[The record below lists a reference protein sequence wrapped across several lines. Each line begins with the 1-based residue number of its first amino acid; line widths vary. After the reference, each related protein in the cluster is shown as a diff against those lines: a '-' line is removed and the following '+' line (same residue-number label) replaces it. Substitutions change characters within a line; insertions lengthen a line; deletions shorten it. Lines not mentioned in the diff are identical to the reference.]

1 MSSIKY
7 KTYNKIQTRN
17 KSKTRTRSRTRQQ
30 TKTKKPLQPPTPING
45 SSRRDESGVIKLKL
59 IGTAYEI
66 GYAHGR
72 LLKNEISEM
81 MSMYRFHIPYLYG
94 RPLSFFVKLACDFFL
109 PVVKRRYPEIYRE
122 MKGIAHGSGTPVQHI
137 LFINS
142 SLSLESLYMNLSAVL
157 QTSSPRIQ
165 QRYRNF
171 LSSSSTSSSSSS
183 SKKSNYT
190 IEPNER
196 CTAFIATGS
205 YTKDGNIVCAHNT
218 NGRYIET
225 QYFNVVAE
233 VRPKTGY
240 AFTMQTAPGYIF
252 SGTDIFVTSAGI
264 IGTETTIKHFKAYE
278 LRDPIFCRIRKCM
291 QYGDTLDDYIETL
304 LANNSGD
311 YACTWLFG
319 SIKTKEIVS
328 LELGLKYHNLQR
340 TKDGIF
346 IGTNA
351 AYDARI
357 RNLECSDDA
366 ARLHGDIRTSN
377 WARHVRLTNLIATY
391 RGQLNV
397 VIGSKILADHYDS
410 YLKKVNASARSIC
423 KHCELD
429 DCENSADPELAPFI
443 PVGTVDAAVV
453 DATIASQLS
462 FLFRFGSSCG
472 KPFNKKEYFLK
483 NPQWQEL
490 YAYIKDRPSQP
501 WIKV

>member
-1 MSSIKY
+1 
-7 KTYNKIQTRN
+7 
-17 KSKTRTRSRTRQQ
+17 
-30 TKTKKPLQPPTPING
+30 
-45 SSRRDESGVIKLKL
+45 
-59 IGTAYEI
+59 
-66 GYAHGR
+66 
-72 LLKNEISEM
+72 
-81 MSMYRFHIPYLYG
+81 
-94 RPLSFFVKLACDFFL
+94 
-109 PVVKRRYPEIYRE
+109 
-122 MKGIAHGSGTPVQHI
+122 
-137 LFINS
+137 
-142 SLSLESLYMNLSAVL
+142 
-157 QTSSPRIQ
+157 
-165 QRYRNF
+165 
-171 LSSSSTSSSSSS
+171 
-183 SKKSNYT
+183 
-190 IEPNER
+190 
-196 CTAFIATGS
+196 
-205 YTKDGNIVCAHNT
+205 
-218 NGRYIET
+218 
-225 QYFNVVAE
+225 
-233 VRPKTGY
+233 
-240 AFTMQTAPGYIF
+240 MQTAPGYIF

-304 LANNSGD
+304 VANNSGD

-340 TKDGIF
+340 TKDGVF
-346 IGTNA
+346 IGTNT

-357 RNLECSDDA
+357 RNLECGDDA

-377 WARHVRLTNLIATY
+377 WARHVRLTNLIATH

-429 DCENSADPELAPFI
+429 DCKNSADPELAPFI
-443 PVGTVDAAVV
+443 PTGSVDAAVV

-472 KPFNKKEYFLK
+472 EPFNKKEYFLN

-490 YAYIKDRPSQP
+490 YPYIKDRPSQP

>member
-7 KTYNKIQTRN
+7 KTYNKFQTRN
-17 KSKTRTRSRTRQQ
+17 KTRTITRTRLRLRQTQ
-30 TKTKKPLQPPTPING
+30 TKNPLPPING

-66 GYAHGR
+66 GYAHGS

-81 MSMYRFHIPYLYG
+81 MSMYRFYIPYLYG

-157 QTSSPRIQ
+157 QTSSSRIQ

-171 LSSSSTSSSSSS
+171 LSSSSSSSM
-183 SKKSNYT
+183 KSNYN
-190 IEPNER
+190 IDPNER

-218 NGRYIET
+218 NGHYIET
-225 QYFNVVAE
+225 QYYNVVAE

-264 IGTETTIKHFKAYE
+264 IGTETTIKHFKAYQ

-304 LANNSGD
+304 VANNSGD

-346 IGTNA
+346 IGTNT

-357 RNLECSDDA
+357 RNLECGDDA

-490 YAYIKDRPSQP
+490 YPYIKDRPSQP

>member
-7 KTYNKIQTRN
+7 KTYNKLQTRN
-17 KSKTRTRSRTRQQ
+17 KSKSRTRSRTKSRTKQ
-30 TKTKKPLQPPTPING
+30 TKTKNPIPQIPING

-66 GYAHGR
+66 GYAHGS

-81 MSMYRFHIPYLYG
+81 MAMYRFHIQYLYG

-171 LSSSSTSSSSSS
+171 LSSAPST
-183 SKKSNYT
+183 KSNYKYAV
-190 IEPNER
+190 EPNER

-225 QYFNVVAE
+225 QYYNVVAE

-304 LANNSGD
+304 VANNSGD

-340 TKDGIF
+340 TTDGIF
-346 IGTNA
+346 IGTNT

-397 VIGSKILADHYDS
+397 VTGSKILADHYDS

-453 DATIASQLS
+453 DATIAAQLS

-490 YAYIKDRPSQP
+490 YPYIKDRPSQP

>member
-171 LSSSSTSSSSSS
+171 LSY
-183 SKKSNYT
+183 SKSDYARPT
-190 IEPNER
+190 VEPNER

-278 LRDPIFCRIRKCM
+278 VRDPIFCRIRKCM

-346 IGTNA
+346 IGTNT

-377 WARHVRLTNLIATY
+377 WARHVRLTNLISTY

-429 DCENSADPELAPFI
+429 DCENSADPELVPFI

-490 YAYIKDRPSQP
+490 YPYIKDRPSQP

>member
-7 KTYNKIQTRN
+7 KTYNKFQNRSKSRPRTRTRN
-17 KSKTRTRSRTRQQ
+17 KTRTSVRLRQSQSQ
-30 TKTKKPLQPPTPING
+30 TQKPVQPPTPTTING
-45 SSRRDESGVIKLKL
+45 SSRRDGNGVIKLTL

-81 MSMYRFHIPYLYG
+81 MSMYRFYMPYLYG

-109 PVVKRRYPEIYRE
+109 PVVKRRYPELYRE

-142 SLSLESLYMNLSAVL
+142 SLSLESLYMNLPAVL

-171 LSSSSTSSSSSS
+171 LSSP
-183 SKKSNYT
+183 KSNYNYT
-190 IEPNER
+190 IDTTNER

-304 LANNSGD
+304 IANNSGD

-319 SIKTKEIVS
+319 NIKTKEIVS
-328 LELGLKYHNLQR
+328 R
-340 TKDGIF
+340 T
-346 IGTNA
+346 
-351 AYDARI
+351 
-357 RNLECSDDA
+357 
-366 ARLHGDIRTSN
+366 
-377 WARHVRLTNLIATY
+377 
-391 RGQLNV
+391 
-397 VIGSKILADHYDS
+397 
-410 YLKKVNASARSIC
+410 
-423 KHCELD
+423 
-429 DCENSADPELAPFI
+429 
-443 PVGTVDAAVV
+443 
-453 DATIASQLS
+453 
-462 FLFRFGSSCG
+462 
-472 KPFNKKEYFLK
+472 
-483 NPQWQEL
+483 
-490 YAYIKDRPSQP
+490 
-501 WIKV
+501 WIKVSQSTAHEGRRVYRNKYGVRCPNS

>member
-7 KTYNKIQTRN
+7 KTYNKFQTRN
-17 KSKTRTRSRTRQQ
+17 KSKSRTRLRLGLRQ
-30 TKTKKPLQPPTPING
+30 TKTKKSIPPPTPTTING
-45 SSRRDESGVIKLKL
+45 SSRHDNNGVIKLKL

-66 GYAHGR
+66 GYAHGV

-142 SLSLESLYMNLSAVL
+142 SLSLESLYMNLPAVL

-171 LSSSSTSSSSSS
+171 LSSSTLSP
-183 SKKSNYT
+183 KRLDVMYT
-190 IEPNER
+190 NER

-233 VRPKTGY
+233 IRPKTGY

-291 QYGDTLDDYIETL
+291 QYGDTLDDYIEIL

-340 TKDGIF
+340 TKDGVF
-346 IGTNA
+346 IGTNT

-377 WARHVRLTNLIATY
+377 WARHVRLTNLIATH
-391 RGQLNV
+391 RGQLDL

-410 YLKKVNASARSIC
+410 YLKRVNASARSIC

-429 DCENSADPELAPFI
+429 DCKHSADPELAPFI
-443 PVGTVDAAVV
+443 PTGSVDAAVV

-490 YAYIKDRPSQP
+490 YPYIKDRPSRP
-501 WIKV
+501 WIRV

>member
-7 KTYNKIQTRN
+7 KTYNKFQTRN
-17 KSKTRTRSRTRQQ
+17 KSKSRTRLRLGLRQ
-30 TKTKKPLQPPTPING
+30 TKTKTKKSIPPPTPTTING
-45 SSRRDESGVIKLKL
+45 SSRHDNNGVIKLKL

-66 GYAHGR
+66 GYAHGV

-142 SLSLESLYMNLSAVL
+142 SLSLESLYMNLPAVL

-171 LSSSSTSSSSSS
+171 LSSSTLSP
-183 SKKSNYT
+183 KRLDVMYT
-190 IEPNER
+190 NER

-233 VRPKTGY
+233 IRPKTGY

-291 QYGDTLDDYIETL
+291 QYGDTLDDYIEIL

-340 TKDGIF
+340 TKDGVF
-346 IGTNA
+346 IGTNT

-377 WARHVRLTNLIATY
+377 WARHLRLTNLIATH
-391 RGQLNV
+391 RGQLDL

-410 YLKKVNASARSIC
+410 YLKRVNASARSIC

-429 DCENSADPELAPFI
+429 DCKHSADPELAPFI
-443 PVGTVDAAVV
+443 PTGSVDAAVV

-472 KPFNKKEYFLK
+472 EPFSKKEYFLK

-490 YAYIKDRPSQP
+490 YPYIKDRPSRP
-501 WIKV
+501 WIRV

>member
-7 KTYNKIQTRN
+7 KTYNKFQTRN
-17 KSKTRTRSRTRQQ
+17 KSKSRTRLRLGLRQ
-30 TKTKKPLQPPTPING
+30 TKTKTKKSIPPPTPTTING
-45 SSRRDESGVIKLKL
+45 SSRHDNNGVIKLKL
-59 IGTAYEI
+59 IGTVYEI
-66 GYAHGR
+66 GYAHGV

-142 SLSLESLYMNLSAVL
+142 SLSLESLYMNLPAVL

-171 LSSSSTSSSSSS
+171 LSSSTLSP
-183 SKKSNYT
+183 KRLDVMYT
-190 IEPNER
+190 NER

-233 VRPKTGY
+233 IRPKTGY

-291 QYGDTLDDYIETL
+291 QYGDTLDDYIEIL

-340 TKDGIF
+340 TKDGVF
-346 IGTNA
+346 IGTNT

-377 WARHVRLTNLIATY
+377 WARHVRLTNLIATH
-391 RGQLNV
+391 RGQLDL

-410 YLKKVNASARSIC
+410 YLKRVNASARSIC

-429 DCENSADPELAPFI
+429 DCKHSADPELAPFI
-443 PVGTVDAAVV
+443 PTGSVDAAVV

-472 KPFNKKEYFLK
+472 EPFSKKEYFLK

-490 YAYIKDRPSQP
+490 YPYIKDRPSRP
-501 WIKV
+501 WIRV

>member
-7 KTYNKIQTRN
+7 KTYNKFQTRN
-17 KSKTRTRSRTRQQ
+17 KSKSRTRLRLGLRQ
-30 TKTKKPLQPPTPING
+30 TKTKTKKSIPPPTPTTING
-45 SSRRDESGVIKLKL
+45 SSRHDNNGVIKLKL
-59 IGTAYEI
+59 IGTVYEI
-66 GYAHGR
+66 GYAHGV

-142 SLSLESLYMNLSAVL
+142 SLSLESLYMNLPAVL

-171 LSSSSTSSSSSS
+171 LSSSTLSP
-183 SKKSNYT
+183 KRLDVMYT
-190 IEPNER
+190 NER

-233 VRPKTGY
+233 IRPKTGY

-291 QYGDTLDDYIETL
+291 QYGDTLDDYIEIL

-340 TKDGIF
+340 TKDGVF
-346 IGTNA
+346 IGTNT

-377 WARHVRLTNLIATY
+377 WARHLRLTNLIATH
-391 RGQLNV
+391 RGQLDL

-410 YLKKVNASARSIC
+410 YLKRVNASARSIC

-429 DCENSADPELAPFI
+429 DCKHSADPELAPFI
-443 PVGTVDAAVV
+443 PTGSVDAAVV

-472 KPFNKKEYFLK
+472 EPFSKKEYFLK

-490 YAYIKDRPSQP
+490 YPYIKDRPSRP
-501 WIKV
+501 WIRV

>member
-1 MSSIKY
+1 
-7 KTYNKIQTRN
+7 
-17 KSKTRTRSRTRQQ
+17 
-30 TKTKKPLQPPTPING
+30 
-45 SSRRDESGVIKLKL
+45 
-59 IGTAYEI
+59 
-66 GYAHGR
+66 
-72 LLKNEISEM
+72 
-81 MSMYRFHIPYLYG
+81 
-94 RPLSFFVKLACDFFL
+94 
-109 PVVKRRYPEIYRE
+109 
-122 MKGIAHGSGTPVQHI
+122 
-137 LFINS
+137 
-142 SLSLESLYMNLSAVL
+142 MNLPAVL

-171 LSSSSTSSSSSS
+171 LPAPYT
-183 SKKSNYT
+183 KSNYKYAVD
-190 IEPNER
+190 PNER

-225 QYFNVVAE
+225 QYYNVVAE
-233 VRPKTGY
+233 IRPKTGY

-252 SGTDIFVTSAGI
+252 SSTDIFVTSAGI

-304 LANNSGD
+304 VSNNSGD

-328 LELGLKYHNLQR
+328 LELGLKYHKLQR
-340 TKDGIF
+340 TKDGVF
-346 IGTNA
+346 IGTNT

-391 RGQLNV
+391 RGQLNM

-429 DCENSADPELAPFI
+429 DCKNSADPELVPFI
-443 PVGTVDAAVV
+443 LSGSVDAAVV

-472 KPFNKKEYFLK
+472 EPFNKKEYFLK

-490 YAYIKDRPSQP
+490 YPYIKDRPSQP

>member
-1 MSSIKY
+1 MSSINLNY
-7 KTYNKIQTRN
+7 KTYNKFQTRN
-17 KSKTRTRSRTRQQ
+17 KTRTRTRTRPRQ
-30 TKTKKPLQPPTPING
+30 TKTKKPLPQPTPING

-81 MSMYRFHIPYLYG
+81 MSMYRFHMPYLYG

-157 QTSSPRIQ
+157 QTSCSRIQ

-171 LSSSSTSSSSSS
+171 ISQ
-183 SKKSNYT
+183 KSNYNYA
-190 IEPNER
+190 IDPNER

-225 QYFNVVAE
+225 QYYNVVAE
-233 VRPKTGY
+233 IRPKTGY

-304 LANNSGD
+304 VANNSGD

-328 LELGLKYHNLQR
+328 LELGLKYHNIQR
-340 TKDGIF
+340 TKDGVF
-346 IGTNA
+346 IGTNT

-357 RNLECSDDA
+357 RSLECSDDA

-377 WARHVRLTNLIATY
+377 WARHVRLTNLIATH

-429 DCENSADPELAPFI
+429 DCKNSADPELAPFI
-443 PVGTVDAAVV
+443 PTGSVDAAVV

-472 KPFNKKEYFLK
+472 EPFNKKEYFLK
-483 NPQWQEL
+483 NPQLQEL
-490 YAYIKDRPSQP
+490 YPYIKDRPSQP

>member
-7 KTYNKIQTRN
+7 KTYNKFQTRN
-17 KSKTRTRSRTRQQ
+17 KTRTRSRTRSRTRPRQ
-30 TKTKKPLQPPTPING
+30 TKTKNPLQPING
-45 SSRRDESGVIKLKL
+45 SSRRDEGGVIKLKL
-59 IGTAYEI
+59 TGTAYEI

-157 QTSSPRIQ
+157 QTSSSRIQ

-171 LSSSSTSSSSSS
+171 LSSSSSSSS
-183 SKKSNYT
+183 SKSNYN

-225 QYFNVVAE
+225 QYFNVAAE
-233 VRPKTGY
+233 IRPKTGY

-278 LRDPIFCRIRKCM
+278 VRDPIFCRIRKCM

-304 LANNSGD
+304 VANNSGD

-340 TKDGIF
+340 TKDGVF
-346 IGTNA
+346 IGTNT

-377 WARHVRLTNLIATY
+377 WARHVRLTNLIATH

-429 DCENSADPELAPFI
+429 DCKNSADPELAPFI
-443 PVGTVDAAVV
+443 PTGSVDAAVV

-472 KPFNKKEYFLK
+472 EPFNKKEYFLK

>member
-7 KTYNKIQTRN
+7 KTRNKFQTRS
-17 KSKTRTRSRTRQQ
+17 KSKSRTKLRLGQ
-30 TKTKKPLQPPTPING
+30 TKTKNPIPQIPIING

-109 PVVKRRYPEIYRE
+109 PVVKRRYPEVYRE

-171 LSSSSTSSSSSS
+171 LSSSSSSSSM
-183 SKKSNYT
+183 KSNYNV
-190 IEPNER
+190 EPNER

-304 LANNSGD
+304 VANNSGD

-340 TKDGIF
+340 TTDGVF
-346 IGTNA
+346 IGTNT

-357 RNLECSDDA
+357 RNLECGDDA

-429 DCENSADPELAPFI
+429 NCENSADPELAPFI

-472 KPFNKKEYFLK
+472 EPFNKKEYFLK

-490 YAYIKDRPSQP
+490 YTYIKDRPSQP